1 MDPLGKTESTTEIL
15 MSAQELWGEV
25 LKLGV
30 RLMQPWTLYQL
41 IIIFA
46 IGAFCMLL
54 ARATMPFCTKW
65 CEGKTGFYDTLARA
79 ILDVH
84 RRLSLAFYIPIAWS
98 VVSIMQLYTWP
109 SRSFFIGLT
118 VKLAF
123 AWLLISIISSFIKNK
138 ALRSLVTWL
147 GWVIATLQITGFL
160 EPTTNLLDSVALEVG
175 ETRLSILM
183 VMIAVFSLA
192 ALFIMASLISKAGSK
207 RINKIEDMSPS
218 IKVLLG
224 KTLQIGLYT
233 AAFLMGLKAVGFEL
247 GSFAVLSGA
256 IGLGIGFGL
265 QKIVSN
271 LISGIIILLDKSIK
285 PGDVISLNET
295 FGWITQLGA
304 RYASVTTRDGREH
317 LIPNEDFITNQ
328 VINWSHSS
336 DFVRLDIFFGVDYDS
351 DPHVVKKVASQ
362 APLTVDRVV
371 TNPAPVCHVVNF
383 GDSSIDFILR
393 FWIRDPNK
401 GLTNIRGNVYLAL
414 WDTLQE
420 NNISI
425 PFPRR
430 EITMLGPKPFEVER
444 PKAARVEDDE
454 IKTTKKL

>member
-1 MDPLGKTESTTEIL
+1 MEKQDETVTEPTEVL
-15 MSAQELWGEV
+15 SSAQDFWADILRFGE
-25 LKLGV
+25 
-30 RLMQPWTLYQL
+30 RLTQTWALYQL
-41 IIIFA
+41 AIITVTVL
-46 IGAFCMLL
+46 FCILL
-54 ARATMPFCTKW
+54 ARILYPKCEKW
-65 CEGKTGFYDTLARA
+65 FETKTGIIGRISHVFV
-79 ILDVH
+79 DVH
-84 RRLSLAFYIPIAWS
+84 RRLALVLYVPIGFSLVAIMKAF
-98 VVSIMQLYTWP
+98 TWP
-109 SRSFFIGLT
+109 SRSYFIDLS

-123 AWLLISIISSFIKNK
+123 AWLIISVISAFIKNK
-138 ALRSLVTWL
+138 AVRSIVMWL
-147 GWVIATLQITGFL
+147 GWIIVTLKMTGFL
-160 EPTTNLLDSVALEVG
+160 EPTKAVLDSAALEIG
-175 ETRLSILM
+175 DTRISVLM
-183 VMIAVFSLA
+183 IMVAIFSLA
-192 ALFIMASLISKAGSK
+192 ALFIIASLISKAGTK
-207 RINKIEDMSPS
+207 RIDKIEDMSPS

-233 AAFLMGLKAVGFEL
+233 TAFLMGLKAVGFDL
-247 GSFAVLSGA
+247 GSLAVLSGA

-285 PGDVISLNET
+285 PGDVISLDGT

-336 DFVRLDIFFGVDYDS
+336 DFVRLDIFFGVDYAS
-351 DPHVVKKVASQ
+351 NPHEVKKVASQ

-371 TNPAPVCHVVNF
+371 NNPAPVCHVVNF

-425 PFPRR
+425 PYPRR
-430 EITMLGPKPFEVER
+430 EITMLNAP
-444 PKAARVEDDE
+444 DDE
-454 IKTTKKL
+454 VTTTKK

>member
-1 MDPLGKTESTTEIL
+1 MENKEEAAAEPTEIITT
-15 MSAQELWGEV
+15 AQDFWADILRFGD
-25 LKLGV
+25 
-30 RLMQPWTLYQL
+30 RLTQTWALYQL
-41 IIIFA
+41 VIISVTIIF
-46 IGAFCMLL
+46 CVLL
-54 ARATMPFCTKW
+54 ARALYPKCEKW
-65 CEGKTGFYDTLARA
+65 FENKTGIIGRISHVFV
-79 ILDVH
+79 DVH
-84 RRLSLAFYIPIAWS
+84 RRLALLIYVPIGY
-98 VVSIMQLYTWP
+98 SIVTLMQIYTWP
-109 SRSFFIGLT
+109 SRSFFVDLS

-123 AWLLISIISSFIKNK
+123 AWLIISVVSSFIKNK
-138 ALRSLVTWL
+138 ALRSFIMWL
-147 GWVIATLQITGFL
+147 GWIIVTLQMTGFL
-160 EPTTNLLDSVALEVG
+160 ESTKAVLDSAALEIG
-175 ETRLSILM
+175 DTRISLLM
-183 VMIAVFSLA
+183 IMIAIFSLA
-192 ALFIMASLISKAGSK
+192 ALFILASLISKAGAK
-207 RINKIEDMSPS
+207 RIDTIEDMSPS

-224 KTLQIGLYT
+224 KTLQIALYT
-233 AAFLMGLKAVGFEL
+233 TAFLMGLKAVGFDL
-247 GSFAVLSGA
+247 GSLAVLSGA

-285 PGDVISLNET
+285 PGDVISLDGT

-351 DPHVVKKVASQ
+351 NPHEVKKVASQ
-362 APLTVDRVV
+362 APLTVERVV
-371 TNPAPVCHVVNF
+371 NNPAPVCHVVNF

-420 NNISI
+420 NNINI

-430 EITMLGPKPFEVER
+430 EITMLNPPQ
-444 PKAARVEDDE
+444 DDE
-454 IKTTKKL
+454 VKTTKK

>member
-1 MDPLGKTESTTEIL
+1 MENQEETATESTEIIS
-15 MSAQELWGEV
+15 SAQDF
-25 LKLGV
+25 
-30 RLMQPWTLYQL
+30 WTDILQFGDRITQKWALYQL
-41 IIIFA
+41 GIITVTVL
-46 IGAFCMLL
+46 FCILL
-54 ARATMPFCTKW
+54 ARILYPKCEKW
-65 CEGKTGFYDTLARA
+65 FETRTGFIGR
-79 ILDVH
+79 ISHVFVDVH
-84 RRLSLAFYIPIAWS
+84 RRLALLIYVPIGF
-98 VVSIMQLYTWP
+98 SIVTLMQMLTWP
-109 SRSFFIGLT
+109 SRSFFVDLS

-123 AWLLISIISSFIKNK
+123 AWLIISVISAFIKNK
-138 ALRSLVTWL
+138 ALRSLVMWL
-147 GWVIATLQITGFL
+147 GWIIVTLQMTGFL
-160 EPTTNLLDSVALEVG
+160 ESAKAVLDSAALEVG
-175 ETRLSILM
+175 DTRISVLM
-183 VMIAVFSLA
+183 VMVAIFSLA
-192 ALFIMASLISKAGSK
+192 ALFILASLISNAGAK
-207 RINKIEDMSPS
+207 RIDKIEDMSPS

-233 AAFLMGLKAVGFEL
+233 TAFLMGLKAVGFDL
-247 GSFAVLSGA
+247 GSLAVLSGA

-285 PGDVISLNET
+285 PGDVISLNDT

-336 DFVRLDIFFGVDYDS
+336 DFVRLDIHFGVDYTS
-351 DPHVVKKVASQ
+351 NPHVVKKVASQ

-425 PFPRR
+425 PYPRR
-430 EITMLGPKPFEVER
+430 EITMLNPP
-444 PKAARVEDDE
+444 DDE
-454 IKTTKKL
+454 VKTTKK